1 MPSSEAIG
9 QGAVTAVVVDFHS
22 GDDLRAC
29 CQSLLAEQCTV
40 VVVDNGATGTSAA
53 MLGAVKDLVTLLETG
68 VNLGFGGGV
77 NRGVAVAATP
87 LVLVCNPDLVVHDG
101 AVAAM
106 VAALDA
112 EPDWA
117 LVGPKI
123 LDSAGETYPSVR
135 RFPSL
140 LDAVGHALLAPLWP
154 KNPFTA
160 RYRSGYAVKPKWGV
174 DWISGA
180 CFLIRREAFEA
191 LGGFD
196 EGFFM
201 FAEDLDLCFRA
212 HQLGFG
218 IGYVDR
224 AVVTHVEGVS
234 RRRQPYKMLLAHH
247 RSAFRFQAKHARG
260 AKVLLLPFAAVVLAL
275 RLVVATAT
283 EFRARS
289 SE

>member
-1 MPSSEAIG
+1 MQSSKAYG
-9 QGAVTAVVVDFHS
+9 LGAVTAVVVDFHS
-22 GDDLRAC
+22 GDDVRAC
-29 CQSLLAEQCTV
+29 CASLLSEGCDV
-40 VVVDNGATGTSAA
+40 VVVDNAPVGTSAA
-53 MLGAVKDLVTLLETG
+53 ILGDLVASVTLIETG

-77 NRGVAVAATP
+77 NRGVAAASTP
-87 LVLVCNPDLVVHDG
+87 YVLVCNPDLVVHDG
-101 AVAAM
+101 AVAAL
-106 VAALDA
+106 VDAL
-112 EPDWA
+112 EQERDWA

-123 LDSAGETYPSVR
+123 LDMSGETYPSVR

-140 LDAVGHALLAPLWP
+140 ADAAGHALLAPLWP

-160 RYRSGYAVKPKWGV
+160 RYRSGYATKPRWGV

-212 HQLGFG
+212 HGLGFG
-218 IGYVDR
+218 IGYTAT

-234 RRRQPYKMLLAHH
+234 RRRQPYKMLVAHH
-247 RSAFRFQAKHARG
+247 RSAIRFQAKHATGLKR
-260 AKVLLLPFAAVVLAL
+260 LLLPVAALVLAI
-275 RLVVATAT
+275 RFSIAVGT
-283 EFRARS
+283 EFRARA

>member
-1 MPSSEAIG
+1 MRSPEASG
-9 QGAVTAVVVDFHS
+9 PGAVTAVVVDFHS
-22 GDDLRAC
+22 GDDLLAC
-29 CQSLLAEQCTV
+29 CGSLLSQPCAV
-40 VVVDNGATGTSAA
+40 VVVDNGASGTSAA
-53 MLGAVKDLVTLLETG
+53 VLGDLEGDVTLIETG
-68 VNLGFGGGV
+68 CNLGFGGGV
-77 NRGVAVAATP
+77 NRGVAATTTP

-101 AVAAM
+101 AIAELVR
-106 VAALDA
+106 ALG
-112 EPDWA
+112 EQPDWA
-117 LVGPKI
+117 MIGPKI
-123 LDSAGETYPSVR
+123 LDRSGETYPSVR

-140 LDAVGHALLAPLWP
+140 LDAAGHALLAPLWP

-160 RYRSGYAVKPKWGV
+160 RYRSGDVAKPKWGV

-212 HQLGFG
+212 HELGFG
-218 IGYVDR
+218 IGYAPG

-234 RRRQPYKMLLAHH
+234 RRRQPYKMLIAHH
-247 RSAFRFQAKHARG
+247 RSAFRFQAKHANSLQT
-260 AKVLLLPFAAVVLAL
+260 LLLPLAAVVLAV
-275 RLVVATAT
+275 RFTVAVAT